1 MKSRRPVT
9 GEGSSRAI
17 DAQGGVLYVARTK
30 ELGWAG
36 VVMTPRGLSA
46 LVLADDARTA
56 EAEARARSAPAA
68 LGPPSELDARA
79 ADVVRGIDGAE
90 VDVPIDALGTPFQ
103 KKVWRAL
110 TRIPAGGTTTYEA
123 IARRI
128 GAPHAIRAVGTAC
141 GANPIAV
148 FVPCHRVLRKD
159 GGLGGYRWGLERKEA
174 LLARES
180 ANVRRTSRARPSSG

>member
-1 MKSRRPVT
+1 
-9 GEGSSRAI
+9 
-17 DAQGGVLYVARTK
+17 
-30 ELGWAG
+30 
-36 VVMTPRGLSA
+36 MTPRGLSA

-68 LGPPSELDARA
+68 LGRPSELDARA

-128 GAPHAIRAVGTAC
+128 GAPRAIRAVGTAC